1 MGSSILL
8 IGADSLMGKEIRDVY
23 HLAPRLQLATAALD
37 ATAVFAASEEEIEVV
52 AAVDDEMIA
61 DAAAVIVA
69 ANGEVAREKLRDC
82 TAPII
87 DLTGAIEKPAR
98 AIPHAVAALLAE
110 FIEHLEG
117 YEPVTR
123 VIATAFVPAS
133 EFGRAGINELQKQ
146 TVALLSFKPMP
157 KELFDAQ
164 SAFNFLAV
172 AKSQDSARRDMGTSP
187 PVSLRVAQGPVFHGV
202 CASVWVEFAS
212 RASVPKLIE
221 HLKGEGVDVR
231 DGDLDPPDNTGV
243 AGMSGYSAG
252 AIERDAMNGNAAWFW
267 LAADNLR
274 LRAELAVD
282 AARELI

>member
-1 MGSSILL
+1 MSNSILL
-8 IGADSLMGKEIRDVY
+8 IGADSLMGKEIREVY

-82 TAPII
+82 AAPII

-98 AIPHAVAALLAE
+98 AIPNAVAALLAE
-110 FIEHLEG
+110 FLEHLEG

-133 EFGRAGINELQKQ
+133 EYGRAGINELQKQ

-157 KELFDAQ
+157 KEIFDAQ

-172 AKSQDSARRDMGTSP
+172 AKSQDSARRSMGTSP
-187 PVSLRVAQGPVFHGV
+187 PISLRVAQAPVFHGV
-202 CASVWVEFAS
+202 SASVWVEFAS
-212 RASVPKLIE
+212 RVSTPKLIA

-243 AGMSGYSAG
+243 AGMSGYAAG

-282 AARELI
+282 AAREVI